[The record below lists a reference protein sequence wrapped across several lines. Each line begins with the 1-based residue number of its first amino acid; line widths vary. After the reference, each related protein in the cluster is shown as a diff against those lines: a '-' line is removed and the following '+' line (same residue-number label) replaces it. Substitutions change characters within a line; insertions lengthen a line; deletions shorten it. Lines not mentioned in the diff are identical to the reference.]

1 MVLRIFKTGTH
12 SHRTPLSYPALWP
25 LFEDSIALV
34 DHPSR
39 ADLYVF
45 AHVLD
50 IQEAPFEVIADW
62 RARKRP
68 VVLLSEEPFWD
79 TIWGQRPLDPL
90 IYVDTAW
97 GALPVHQLNHCTS
110 DIFRFEDI
118 PYYLLTNHRFANAY
132 RYRFARN
139 AARSARDWQEDFARR
154 PVDVTFMFERRA
166 ERHHWVEWPE
176 ADLTGLCSWR
186 TDLAEACTEGVVE
199 RLGQSWQ
206 GGPSRFKLTTDW
218 HMDKLAR
225 LDGRTRLMGAIEN
238 THQPDYLTE
247 KFFDAFA
254 CGALP
259 VYWASPG
266 HRVHD
271 LGLPEG
277 SWVNL
282 WGMTPQAAADR
293 IAGATPDAAALAAAQ
308 DIMARK
314 FTSAAPWQAAR
325 ARSASAVLGALDAVA
340 STA

>member
-1 MVLRIFKTGTH
+1 MALKIFKTGPH

-25 LFEDSIALV
+25 LFEDSTALV
-34 DHPSR
+34 DHPSQ

-50 IQEAPFEVIADW
+50 IQEAPFEVIEDW
-62 RARKRP
+62 RARQRP

-90 IYVDTAW
+90 IYVETAW
-97 GALPVHQLNHCTS
+97 GGLPVHQLNHCTS

-139 AARSARDWQEDFARR
+139 AARSVRDWQEDFARR

-186 TDLAEACTEGVVE
+186 TDLAEACTDGVVE

-218 HMDKLAR
+218 HTDKLAR
-225 LDGRTRLMGAIEN
+225 LDGRARCMGAIEN
-238 THQPDYLTE
+238 THQPDYFTE

-254 CGALP
+254 CGAIP

-282 WGMTPQAAADR
+282 WGMTPEAAADR
-293 IAGATPDAAALAAAQ
+293 IAKTRPDAMAMAAAQ
-308 DIMARK
+308 KIMAQR
-314 FTSAAPWQAAR
+314 FTDAALWQAAR
-325 ARSASAVLGALDAVA
+325 SRSAKAVLGALDMVA
-340 STA
+340 SNT